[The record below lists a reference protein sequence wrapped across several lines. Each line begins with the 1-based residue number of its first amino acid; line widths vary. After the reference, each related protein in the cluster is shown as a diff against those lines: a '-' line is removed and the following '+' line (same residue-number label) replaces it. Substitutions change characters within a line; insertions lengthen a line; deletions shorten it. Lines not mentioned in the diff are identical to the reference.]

1 MLKKNTILMAALAA
15 ILAVPLHA
23 SAADEQELAEI
34 RAQIKQ
40 MKEDYEARIQS
51 LEQRLQA
58 AQANKEATI
67 PQTTGTAAERAPAPT
82 ATTNTPPAPSSAGS
96 TASANGFNPAI
107 SLILGGTYANLK
119 QDPQQYRLQG
129 FMPGGEI
136 GPGSRSFN
144 LGESE
149 LTFSANIDHVFS
161 GQLTA
166 ALAKDNS
173 VSVEESFIQA
183 KGLID
188 GVNLKA
194 GRFLSS
200 IGYLNEQH
208 VHTWDFVDAPLAYQ
222 AFLGGQY
229 KQDGLQLKWLAPT
242 DRFVQIGL
250 EVGNGSAFPG
260 TERNKN
266 GVNSAAVSA
275 HVGDDIGASGSW
287 RGGISYLRTNA
298 ENRSFTELTE
308 NYSAFSG
315 QSGTWIVDGVLKWAP
330 GGNANNTNVKLQ
342 GEYFRR
348 NENGTLSQTAGDP
361 ATVYVDNYRATQ
373 SGWYL
378 QGIYQFM
385 PGWRTG
391 LRYDRLSSSTPNIG
405 LGSALFPSLASYSPS
420 RTSLMFDYSPSEFS
434 RLRLQLAQDKSRP
447 GATDNQI
454 FLQYIMSLGAHGA
467 HNY

>member
-1 MLKKNTILMAALAA
+1 MLKKNTVLTAVIAAV
-15 ILAVPLHA
+15 LAVPLHA
-23 SAADEQELAEI
+23 FATDERELAEI

-40 MKEDYEARIQS
+40 MKEHYEARIQS
-51 LEQRLQA
+51 LEKRLQA
-58 AQANKEATI
+58 AQEKKEVTQPQAPAASAEQAAAAATQ
-67 PQTTGTAAERAPAPT
+67 PVPAMTGSATAA
-82 ATTNTPPAPSSAGS
+82 S
-96 TASANGFNPAI
+96 GFNPAI

-119 QDPQQYRLQG
+119 QDPNQYRLQG

-149 LTFSANIDHVFS
+149 LTFSANIDHIFS
-161 GQLTA
+161 GQLTV

-183 KGLID
+183 KGLLE

-194 GRFLSS
+194 GRYLSS
-200 IGYLNEQH
+200 IGYLNSQH
-208 VHTWDFVDAPLAYQ
+208 AHAWDFVDAPLAYQ

-229 KQDGLQLKWLAPT
+229 KQDGLQFNWLAPT
-242 DRFVQIGL
+242 DRFVQIGV

-266 GVNSAAVSA
+266 GLNSAALSA

-298 ENRSFTELTE
+298 SNRSFDDVDGIGNPVT
-308 NYSAFSG
+308 NAFTG
-315 QSGTWIVDGVLKWAP
+315 RSGTWIVDGVLKWAP

-348 NENGTLSQTAGDP
+348 KEDGTLSQGSDIGSYSAS
-361 ATVYVDNYRATQ
+361 Q

-391 LRYDRLSSSTPNIG
+391 LRYDRLSSGTTNIG
-405 LGSALFPSLASYSPS
+405 LAADRFPGLSSYSPS

-434 RLRLQLAQDKSRP
+434 RLRLQLARDHSRP
-447 GATDNQI
+447 GVSDNEI